1 LVANSTSVVTNVYLA
16 TALVL
21 LAAVSIDSI
30 ARRGITVLG

>member
-1 LVANSTSVVTNVYLA
+1 MGLICMSAATQYMA

-30 ARRGITVLG
+30 ARRGSTVLG